1 VRTTLQLYEYLI
13 QENLSQTDFA
23 KQIKISQP
31 TLSRYLN
38 ADTIPSVVNAII
50 IEKATHGQVPCACWG
65 NLKRKLKQAFKDQA
79 AVLIDE

>member
-1 VRTTLQLYEYLI
+1 LQLYEYLI
-13 QENLSQTDFA
+13 EENLSQTDFA
-23 KQIKISQP
+23 KKTKISQP

-50 IEKATHGQVPCACWG
+50 IEKATNGRVPCSCWG
-65 NLKRKLKQAFKDQA
+65 NLKRKLKQAFKDQEM